1 MNDGR
6 LLFTSTRLRLNG
18 KQGILKPESDGSYI
32 MPIGGFNC
40 LNTKGEVYT
49 MENIKE
55 IFESSSELMRKIQ
68 NGKCTGE
75 WGHPEPRVGEDMRD
89 FMNRACMVSDKDTC
103 ALFKEV
109 WLDDK
114 VARSAAMA
122 SYNIAPDTVVTMGRV
137 KPHGLQWEALQRAFD
152 DPDFN
157 VSFSVRNL
165 STDRVFRGKTYVIIK
180 RIITWDAVADPGVKC
195 AENWLSPRL
204 ESRTVEITPTMVASM
219 EKRISMP
226 GMRLESA
233 DSLRQVVSEAKR
245 FYANKQNGRPG
256 YADW

>member
-40 LNTKGEVYT
+40 LNSKGEVYT

-75 WGHPEPRVGEDMRD
+75 WGHPEPRAGEDMRD

-114 VARSAAMA
+114 IARSAAMA

-157 VSFSVRNL
+157 VSFSVLNQSRVL
-165 STDRVFRGKTYVIIK
+165 SMNFSFMMFHPTDADGKVPYLLLVPK
-180 RIITWDAVADPGVKC
+180 RLDP
-195 AENWLSPRL
+195 SR
-204 ESRTVEITPTMVASM
+204 RTVAWNIYFS
-219 EKRISMP
+219 S
-226 GMRLESA
+226 
-233 DSLRQVVSEAKR
+233 
-245 FYANKQNGRPG
+245 
-256 YADW
+256 

>member
-1 MNDGR
+1 M
-6 LLFTSTRLRLNG
+6 
-18 KQGILKPESDGSYI
+18 
-32 MPIGGFNC
+32 
-40 LNTKGEVYT
+40 
-49 MENIKE
+49 
-55 IFESSSELMRKIQ
+55 
-68 NGKCTGE
+68 
-75 WGHPEPRVGEDMRD
+75 
-89 FMNRACMVSDKDTC
+89 
-103 ALFKEV
+103 
-109 WLDDK
+109 
-114 VARSAAMA
+114 
-122 SYNIAPDTVVTMGRV
+122 
-137 KPHGLQWEALQRAFD
+137 
-152 DPDFN
+152 
-157 VSFSVRNL
+157 
-165 STDRVFRGKTYVIIK
+165 FRGKTYVIIK

>member
-6 LLFTSTRLRLNG
+6 LLLTSTRLRLAG

-40 LNTKGEVYT
+40 LNSKGEVYT

-55 IFESSSELMRKIQ
+55 IFNDSSELTRKVKD
-68 NGKCTGE
+68 GKCTGE
-75 WGHPEPRVGEDMRD
+75 WGHPEPRPGEDMRD

-103 ALFKEV
+103 ALFKEA
-109 WLDDK
+109 WLDEK
-114 VARSAAMA
+114 IA
-122 SYNIAPDTVVTMGRV
+122 SSSVMSGYNITPDTVVTMGRI

-152 DPDFN
+152 DPDYN

-165 STDRVFRGKTYVIIK
+165 SVDRTYRGKVYVIIK
-180 RIITWDAVADPGVKC
+180 RIITWDVVTDPGIKC
-195 AENWLSPRL
+195 ADKWLSPRL
-204 ESRTVEITPTMVASM
+204 ESRTVEITPAMVASM
-219 EKRISMP
+219 EKRMAMP

-245 FYANKQNGRPG
+245 FYADKDSGRAG
-256 YADW
+256 YSNW